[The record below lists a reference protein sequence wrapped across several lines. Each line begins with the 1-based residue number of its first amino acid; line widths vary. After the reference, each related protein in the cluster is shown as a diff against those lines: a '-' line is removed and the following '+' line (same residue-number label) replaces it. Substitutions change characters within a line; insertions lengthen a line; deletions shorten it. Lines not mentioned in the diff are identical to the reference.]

1 MALSRAQIVLLI
13 SHLERP
19 SQRSRLA
26 KVVSGLIVDYSDDAS
41 IHVLDTSV
49 SEVLNVARELE
60 RRGEVDV
67 FVCAGA
73 TAAYLRKYLA
83 RPVLSMRIGGA
94 DLLHALGQARAHS
107 SQVAIVSYNHIN
119 TELES
124 MAELFTVQ
132 IHQAFYTTLEE
143 ARLAVAQVAKLG
155 CRSVIG
161 SSTVLELAEQAGLH
175 GVLSLSTDTVRKALE
190 EALGILRSQRIEVAK
205 RQHLNGVLQHIPA
218 GVAAVD
224 NQGIVQSINP
234 ALALMLH
241 MPASAALGRPLH
253 EMCPE
258 LDLER
263 VLQEGAGEEN
273 QVIRLG
279 AHTVVSNL
287 LPILENSQRTG
298 MVLICQDTSAVQ
310 RADQRIRSSRRPGA
324 FTAKYRLEQISGN
337 SLANREILR
346 LAERYALTDST
357 ILITGESGTGKELLA
372 QGIHNSSPR
381 SHGPFVA
388 INCAAFPESLLES
401 ELFGYEEGAFSGS
414 RKGGKPGLFE
424 AAHRGTLF
432 LDEVGD
438 MPASLQT
445 RLLRVLQER
454 EVLRL
459 GGTEP
464 ISIDVRIIAATHQDL
479 RDAIEAERFRKDLYY
494 RLNILRLQTTPLR
507 ERREDIAGIARGIVQ
522 RLLIRR
528 QPQGAGALPAA
539 LLPYLMSY
547 SWPGNVRE
555 MENIVERAVLSA
567 EELTRHGEID
577 EQRLARLI
585 PELFE
590 QQKVPPNTPQPAV
603 NDLRSL
609 SKAAELDLI
618 QQTLQACQG
627 NMEEAA
633 YRLGISRSTLWR
645 RLRHERSTTKG

>member
-1 MALSRAQIVLLI
+1 MPLPRARIVVLI
-13 SHLERP
+13 SHLQRP
-19 SQRSRLA
+19 SQQSRLA
-26 KVVSGLIVDYSDDAS
+26 QVVGGLMGDYSDETS
-41 IHVLDTSV
+41 IQVLDTSV
-49 SEVLNVARELE
+49 EEALQVARELE

-73 TAAYLRKYLA
+73 TAAYLRKHLT

-94 DLLHALGQARAHS
+94 DLLRALEQARAHS
-107 SQVAIVSYNHIN
+107 SQVAIVSYNRIN
-119 TELES
+119 AELEA
-124 MAELFTVQ
+124 MAALFTVQ
-132 IHQAFYTTLEE
+132 LHQASYTTLEE
-143 ARLAVAQVAKLG
+143 ARLAVEQVANLG

-175 GVLSLSTDTVRKALE
+175 GVLSLSADTVRKALE
-190 EALGILRSQRIEVAK
+190 EALGILHSQRIEIAK

-234 ALALMLH
+234 ALALLLDL
-241 MPASAALGRPLH
+241 PASAALGRPLQ
-253 EMCPE
+253 ELCPE
-258 LDLER
+258 LNLEQALR
-263 VLQEGAGEEN
+263 EGLGEEN
-273 QVIRLG
+273 RVIRLG
-279 AHTVVSNL
+279 AHSVVSNL
-287 LPILENSQRTG
+287 LPILENGQRTG
-298 MVLICQDTSAVQ
+298 MVLTCQDTSAVQ

-337 SLANREILR
+337 SLANRDLLR
-346 LAERYALTDST
+346 LAERYALSDST

-372 QGIHNSSPR
+372 QGIHNA
-381 SHGPFVA
+381 SHRLRGPFVA

-438 MPASLQT
+438 MPVSLQT

-479 RDAIEAERFRKDLYY
+479 RGAIEAGRFRTDLYY
-494 RLNILRLQTTPLR
+494 RLNILRLRTLPLR
-507 ERREDIAGIARGIVQ
+507 ERREDIVLIARGIVQ
-522 RLLIRR
+522 RLLVSG
-528 QPQGAGALPAA
+528 QPQGAGALPAE
-539 LLPYLMSY
+539 LLPYLLAY
-547 SWPGNVRE
+547 AWPGNVRE
-555 MENIVERAVLSA
+555 LENIVERAVLSA
-567 EELTRHGEID
+567 DELARDGEID

-590 QQKVPPNTPQPAV
+590 QRANTPAKAQPASK
-603 NDLRSL
+603 DLRSL
-609 SKAAELDLI
+609 SKAAELDHVR
-618 QQTLQACQG
+618 QTLETCGG
-627 NMEEAA
+627 NMEDAA
-633 YRLGISRSTLWR
+633 RSLGISRSTLWR
-645 RLRHERSTTKG
+645 RLRFAH